1 MDQFPIARL
10 RYTTATKSWTLF
22 WHDRNL
28 SFHPTTYWPPR
39 RASRISSPSWTA
51 TPLISLGLT
60 SPDPAPHPTCSYGH

>member
-28 SFHPTTYWPPR
+28 SFHPYDLLATSQSVEEAPR
-39 RASRISSPSWTA
+39 RAGPR
-51 TPLISLGLT
+51 
-60 SPDPAPHPTCSYGH
+60 PH